1 MKPSAFR
8 PSRTSLQVAVS
19 ALFAAAV
26 MELAVSGAGFGNV
39 AHGAD
44 AKSMT
49 PPYQPDATIA
59 EIMESI
65 VMPSADVLWNS
76 VVIYATQDG
85 LVEEKPET
93 DEDWAKLRW
102 SAVNLAEATNL
113 LMMPGRRV
121 DAPGVVSDAPEYE
134 LGPDQIQQLLDANRP
149 AWNAHAQVLHSTAL
163 QTIKIIDNKDTD
175 GLSEIGGAID
185 EACES
190 CHLQFWYPNQNQGR

>member
-1 MKPSAFR
+1 MKRLTFR
-8 PSRTSLQVAVS
+8 PTKTRLQVALS

-26 MELAVSGAGFGNV
+26 MELAVSGAGMGSV

-44 AKSMT
+44 AMDK
-49 PPYQPDATIA
+49 PQFQPDATVA
-59 EIMESI
+59 EVMESI
-65 VMPSADVLWNS
+65 VMPAADVLWNS

-93 DEDWAKLRW
+93 DEDWQKLRW

-113 LMMPGRRV
+113 LLVPGRQAA
-121 DAPGVVSDAPEYE
+121 APGTPAGPGELAPKE
-134 LGPDQIQQLLDANRP
+134 IQALIEQNQP
-149 AWNAHAQVLHSTAL
+149 AWAAHAQVLHNTAL

-175 GLSEIGGAID
+175 GLSDIGGAID

-190 CHLQFWYPNQNQGR
+190 CHLQFWYPNQ